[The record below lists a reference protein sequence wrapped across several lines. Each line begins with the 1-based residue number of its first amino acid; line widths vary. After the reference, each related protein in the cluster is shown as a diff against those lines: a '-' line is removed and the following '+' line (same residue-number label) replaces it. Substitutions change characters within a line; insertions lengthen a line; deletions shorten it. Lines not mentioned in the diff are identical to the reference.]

1 MFNKPLNPQFC
12 QADVSGSALV
22 LGDCLEVMKYI
33 SSKSVQLIL
42 ADLPY
47 GTTACKWDSIIPL
60 EPLWNEYKR
69 IIKDNG
75 AIVLFGAEP
84 FSTML
89 RAKEI
94 DLYKYDWVW
103 VKSRKT
109 GFLNSKNRPLSQNEN
124 IIVFSKSI
132 TAAGNKNI
140 MLYNPQGLIECNKV
154 RHGDKNK
161 CIADDGGHKYYRK
174 SQSKNYIQQ
183 FTNYPTTVLNYAN
196 EPKPIHPTQ
205 KPLKLMKYL
214 IKTYS
219 NENDLVLDNTMG
231 SGTTCL
237 AAKELNRKFIGIE
250 KEKKYYDI
258 SVTRICGS

>member
-1 MFNKPLNPQFC
+1 MPHYCKT
-12 QADVSGSALV
+12 DVSGSALV

-33 SSKSVQLIL
+33 EDKSVQLIL

-94 DLYKYDWVW
+94 DLYRYDWVW

-124 IIVFSKSI
+124 ILVFSKSI

-174 SQSKNYIQQ
+174 SQSKNYLQQ
-183 FTNYPTTVLNYAN
+183 FTNYPTTILNYAN
-196 EPKPIHPTQ
+196 EPKPVHPTQ
-205 KPLKLMKYL
+205 KPLELMKYL

-219 NENDLVLDNTMG
+219 NETDLVLDNAMG
-231 SGTTCL
+231 SGTCPL
-237 AAKELNRKFIGIE
+237 ASAILNRRFIGIE
-250 KEKKYYDI
+250 KDDDYFKIAVNRLKEFGYL
-258 SVTRICGS
+258 R